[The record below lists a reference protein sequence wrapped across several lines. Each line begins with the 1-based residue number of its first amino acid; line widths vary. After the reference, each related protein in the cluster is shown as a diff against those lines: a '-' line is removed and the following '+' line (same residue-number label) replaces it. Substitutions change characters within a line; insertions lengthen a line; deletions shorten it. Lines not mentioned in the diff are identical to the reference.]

1 MAITFNASTL
11 LNGNGIDV
19 NSIVSQIQAQESG
32 QLTVW
37 QQEQDQLQTQ
47 AGDLTS
53 INSDL
58 QSLAT
63 AAQALA
69 DPAGTFSAMSATSSE
84 PGILTATAQA
94 SASAGNHTVVVSTLA
109 SLGAVYTD
117 SFASG
122 NTSILPSGA
131 NGGDLQLQVGG
142 AGGGTY
148 DIPVTSGSNDTVGTL
163 ADFINQQSEANNW
176 GVTATVL
183 NDATGVRLAIYSQ
196 ATGTPL
202 AISNNTVTGVLS
214 TGDVANADAS
224 ILADSQ
230 QTGDIQ
236 LQIGGAAGSTVDLP
250 ITAGVNDSLNSLA
263 SYINTQSAQNNW
275 GVSAKVVQDS
285 GGYHLT
291 ISSQA
296 PGAAGA
302 LSFTANSTNLT
313 VASNPSTNLKFEPP
327 VGGGNATFTVDGI
340 PFSSTSNTITGAI
353 PGVTLNLISAYQ
365 EMPVTVSVGS
375 DNSQISNAVN
385 TFVAAYNKVI
395 TDLNQQFAVNAST
408 GQQGPLGSDVA
419 LSTLQSALLSDIT
432 YSITGNDGLVN
443 LAALG
448 INMNDDGTLAVNT
461 SQFNN
466 LLNTNPAAVQD
477 FFQGSSLNGF
487 ANNLNTNLTQLN
499 NPVTGLLNVDLSQN
513 QAEQTAV
520 TNEINAFQQKLAI
533 EKVQLLQEYSQLN
546 ASLEAYPYLLQAVT
560 AELGALD
567 SSVNSSSN
575 SSSNSGTT
583 NSSTSGS

>member
-58 QSLAT
+58 QSLAS

-69 DPAGTFSAMSATSSE
+69 DPVGAFSAMSATSSE
-84 PGILTATAQA
+84 PGILTATAQP
-94 SASAGNHTVVVSTLA
+94 SAVAGNHTVVVSTLA
-109 SLGAVYTD
+109 SPGAVYTD
-117 SFASG
+117 PVASA
-122 NTSILPSGA
+122 NASILPSGA
-131 NGGDLQLQVGG
+131 SGGDLQLQIGG
-142 AGGGTY
+142 DGGNIY
-148 DIPVTSGSNDTVGTL
+148 DVPLTPGSDDTVSTL
-163 ADFINQQSEANNW
+163 ANFINQRSAAKNW
-176 GVTATVL
+176 GITATVL
-183 NDATGVRLAIYSQ
+183 NDATGVRLAIYTQ

-202 AISNNTVTGVLS
+202 AISSNSVTGVLS
-214 TGDVANADAS
+214 TADVASADAS
-224 ILADSQ
+224 VLADDQ

-236 LQIGGAAGSTVDLP
+236 MQIGGATGSKIDLP

-275 GVSAKVVQDS
+275 SVSASVVQDAN
-285 GGYHLT
+285 GYHLT
-291 ISSQA
+291 IASQA
-296 PGAAGA
+296 SGPAGA
-302 LSFTANSTNLT
+302 LSLTANSTNLT
-313 VASNPSTNLKFEPP
+313 VAPNPSTNLKFEPP

-340 PFSSTSNTITGAI
+340 PFSSTSNTVTGAI

-365 EMPVTVSVGS
+365 DMPVTLSVGS
-375 DNSQISNAVN
+375 DDSQITGAVN
-385 TFVAAYNKVI
+385 TFVSAYNKVI

-408 GQQGPLGSDVA
+408 GLQGPLGSDSA
-419 LSTLQSALLSDIT
+419 LSTLQSTLLSDIT

-448 INMNDDGTLAVNT
+448 INMNDDGTLTVNA
-461 SQFNN
+461 SQLNN
-466 LLNTNPAAVQD
+466 ALNTNPAAVQS

-487 ANNLNTNLTQLN
+487 ANNLNSNLTQLN

-513 QAEQTAV
+513 HAEQTAV
-520 TNEINAFQQKLAI
+520 TNDINAFQQKLAMQ
-533 EKVQLLQEYSQLN
+533 KVQLLQEYSDLN
-546 ASLEAYPYLLQAVT
+546 ASLEAYPYLLRAIT

-567 SSVNSSSN
+567 SNGNSSS
-575 SSSNSGTT
+575 SSSPNSGTT